1 MRVSKQRTR
10 ESLLS
15 SVMGGG
21 TMPHPPSVPR
31 LRSTLEKLSPSP
43 SPSPSSSSSSSPNNL
58 KPPIPNSALSGS
70 ISHINNK
77 PCRDLMPLDPKEIAQ
92 KANSSL
98 YDHVFETV
106 PSQREVEDAIS
117 ALIKF
122 IEAVSSSSSNQQI
135 TNSSDWRIFLS
146 EGYKRLYDAIQLLQ
160 TDPSIKRL
168 VASLSS
174 DKAIWDAV
182 MSHVRHQK
190 LLEVPDSVESKKP
203 QNSEEKELAMYLLSW
218 ILQIIKGKV
227 WELINSFQSLVNDF
241 FHYPKAEHVVD
252 PAVLHE
258 KLRSSLLLCIIILLI
273 VIMARLEKSSSS

>member
-1 MRVSKQRTR
+1 
-10 ESLLS
+10 
-15 SVMGGG
+15 MGGG
-21 TMPHPPSVPR
+21 TMPHPPSVPQ
-31 LRSTLEKLSPSP
+31 L
-43 SPSPSSSSSSSPNNL
+43 
-58 KPPIPNSALSGS
+58 SALSGS
-70 ISHINNK
+70 IAHSNK
-77 PCRDLMPLDPKEIAQ
+77 PCRDLMPLDPKEVAQ

-106 PSQREVEDAIS
+106 PSQREVDDAIS

-135 TNSSDWRIFLS
+135 TNSSDSRIFLS

-168 VASLSS
+168 VVSLSS

-227 WELINSFQSLVNDF
+227 WELIDSFQSLVNDF
-241 FHYPKAEHVVD
+241 FHYPKAEHVD

-273 VIMARLEKSSSS
+273 VIMARLEKSS